1 MPTRHCSSPSG
12 SVDGRILVEE
22 VIEINLDSVDGD
34 DLIYHLDTPDM
45 TYDGCGAQEVS
56 DENDDDND
64 DDNDDAQEGGGTQD
78 FTTITWQIGL
88 GETLCYR
95 FRSSNLSSSTY
106 SSDSIDSI
114 SSVSGI
120 RADF

>member
-22 VIEINLDSVDGD
+22 VIEINLDSVDGG

-45 TYDGCGAQEVS
+45 TYDGCGAQEVY

-64 DDNDDAQEGGGTQD
+64 DDNDAAQEGGGTQD

-95 FRSSNLSSSTY
+95 FRSSKLSSFTY
-106 SSDSIDSI
+106 SSDKSI
-114 SSVSGI
+114 SSVS
-120 RADF
+120 RTDF

>member
-45 TYDGCGAQEVS
+45 TYM
-56 DENDDDND
+56 
-64 DDNDDAQEGGGTQD
+64 
-78 FTTITWQIGL
+78 IHI
-88 GETLCYR
+88 
-95 FRSSNLSSSTY
+95 
-106 SSDSIDSI
+106 
-114 SSVSGI
+114 
-120 RADF
+120 

>member
-1 MPTRHCSSPSG
+1 M
-12 SVDGRILVEE
+12 EE

-45 TYDGCGAQEVS
+45 TYDGCGAQEVY
-56 DENDDDND
+56 DENDND
-64 DDNDDAQEGGGTQD
+64 DDDAQEGGGTQD

-95 FRSSNLSSSTY
+95 FRSSKLSSFTY
-106 SSDSIDSI
+106 SADKSI